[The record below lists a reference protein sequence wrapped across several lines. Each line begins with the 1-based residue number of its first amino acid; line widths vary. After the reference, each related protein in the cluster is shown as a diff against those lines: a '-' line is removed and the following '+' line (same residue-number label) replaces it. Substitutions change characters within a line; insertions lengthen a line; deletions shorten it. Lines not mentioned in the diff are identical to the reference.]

1 MVFRPGGFNVDFS
14 HSLRLQPEPIENM
27 GTQSDE
33 VRLRA
38 NGRELSVA
46 ELLNRRHPLER
57 TEVQLGVLRQTRQ
70 VRHHQEHFILV
81 SADEGQY
88 LAVIRVKEFQRAA
101 AKGLEPL
108 PLGDQALQPP
118 QVGAR
123 ILQPRLHVDNFIV
136 VLGVR
141 DNGQIE
147 ALGVGAGKPRVAV
160 RTPLHGRT
168 DAVAVAQEDII
179 PHPDLVP
186 VVDDWRPR
194 QREEQAVHELDLIP
208 VHPQQRMETTP
219 DAHIDARLGVVGVDP
234 VDVVALLVGN
244 HLQGELIVI
253 AQEQG
258 PLAILRNGGRL
269 SEDIDNG
276 EPVFHA
282 DGHEHARHEREME
295 RHVALVAVPK
305 IRRGVLGPL
314 VGLGQEHAASKIG
327 VNFTPYILEQPV
339 RFRQVLTMRAFALVK
354 IRHGV
359 QPQPIHTHA
368 QPEIHHLDDCLAD
381 QAVIVIQVRL
391 VMVEAVPVISIGH
404 GVPRPVRA
412 LEVLEDDARLLVLLR
427 RVAPDVEVAPMVA
440 RGGPARA
447 LEPGM
452 LVRGMVQDQLRDH
465 AQAPAVRFSQEHLEI
480 A

>member
-1 MVFRPGGFNVDFS
+1 MV
-14 HSLRLQPEPIENM
+14 
-27 GTQSDE
+27 TQE
-33 VRLRA
+33 KT
-38 NGRELSVA
+38 
-46 ELLNRRHPLER
+46 P
-57 TEVQLGVLRQTRQ
+57 
-70 VRHHQEHFILV
+70 
-81 SADEGQY
+81 
-88 LAVIRVKEFQRAA
+88 LAV
-101 AKGLEPL
+101 
-108 PLGDQALQPP
+108 
-118 QVGAR
+118 
-123 ILQPRLHVDNFIV
+123 
-136 VLGVR
+136 VR
-141 DNGQIE
+141 D
-147 ALGVGAGKPRVAV
+147 L
-160 RTPLHGRT
+160 
-168 DAVAVAQEDII
+168 
-179 PHPDLVP
+179 
-186 VVDDWRPR
+186 
-194 QREEQAVHELDLIP
+194 
-208 VHPQQRMETTP
+208 
-219 DAHIDARLGVVGVDP
+219 
-234 VDVVALLVGN
+234 
-244 HLQGELIVI
+244 
-253 AQEQG
+253 
-258 PLAILRNGGRL
+258 GRL
-269 SEDIDNG
+269 SQDLDDRRSHL
-276 EPVFHA
+276 FA
-282 DGHEHARHEREME
+282 QGHVDAGHEREME
-295 RHVALVAVPK
+295 RHVALVTVPK

-327 VNFTPYILEQPV
+327 VNFTPYIFEQPV

-359 QPQPIHTHA
+359 QPQPVHTHA